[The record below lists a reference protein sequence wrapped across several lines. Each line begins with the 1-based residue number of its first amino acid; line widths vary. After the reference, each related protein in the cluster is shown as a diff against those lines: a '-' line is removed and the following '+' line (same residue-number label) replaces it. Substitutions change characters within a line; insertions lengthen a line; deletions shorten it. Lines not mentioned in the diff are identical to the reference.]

1 MVSAAMFQSVTFR
14 KLNRPCLARTFCH
27 SILAVIAT
35 LAALDVRAEDGAAPG
50 QGSDGSVSNLDLAR
64 SIAVTGRQAFN
75 AGDYETAVTLFR
87 RAYALYPAPTV
98 VLYEAR
104 SLEKLGQLL
113 EAGEAYERTTQI
125 PVRPGAPAQFAEAV
139 TAARQEGRVL
149 LGRIPTLTLKI
160 EGVGAEDA
168 DLRVSINGQSLSPGQ
183 VGQSRRLNP
192 GKYRVVG
199 SLRNERTDEASAV
212 LQAGQHLIVVLDL
225 TDPALAIKRTGVGGN
240 DGRESTPGGST
251 PLMAYVAG
259 GVGLAGIGVGV
270 VTGLMA
276 NAKHAGA
283 VTECAQGRCVEGSS
297 GPAMV
302 DAFRTLRTASTVSY
316 GIGAA
321 GVAAGVVLWLTASD
335 APESGQGHALEPW
348 VTAHTAGLRGTF

>member
-1 MVSAAMFQSVTFR
+1 M
-14 KLNRPCLARTFCH
+14 LA
-27 SILAVIAT
+27 LMAT
-35 LAALDVRAEDGAAPG
+35 LAALDVRAEDGSGPEPS
-50 QGSDGSVSNLDLAR
+50 SDGSVSNLDLAR
-64 SIAVTGRQAFN
+64 SIAVTGREAFN

-113 EAGEAYERTTQI
+113 EADEAYARTTQI
-125 PVRPGAPAQFAEAV
+125 PVQPGAPAQFAEAV
-139 TAARQEGRVL
+139 SAARQEGRVL
-149 LGRIPTLTLKI
+149 QGRIPTLTLKL
-160 EGVGAEDA
+160 EGVGTESA
-168 DLRVSINGQSLSPGQ
+168 DLRISINGQAIAPVQLGQ
-183 VGQSRRLNP
+183 ARRLNP

-199 SLRNERTDEASAV
+199 SLGDERTDEANAV

-225 TDPALAIKRTGVGGN
+225 TDPAMAAAAGKRAGSN
-240 DGRESTPGGST
+240 GREPTASGST
-251 PLMAYVAG
+251 PLIAYVAG
-259 GVGLAGIGVGV
+259 GVGLTGIGVGV

-283 VTECAQGRCVEGSS
+283 VTECEQGRCVEGSE

-302 DAFRTLRTASTVSY
+302 NAFRTLRTASTVSY

-335 APESGQGHALEPW
+335 APETSQGHTLEPW

>member
-1 MVSAAMFQSVTFR
+1 M
-14 KLNRPCLARTFCH
+14 
-27 SILAVIAT
+27 LAVITT
-35 LAALDVRAEDGAAPG
+35 LAALDVKAQDGAPPE
-50 QGSDGSVSNLDLAR
+50 QSSEGSVSNLDLAR
-64 SIAVTGRQAFN
+64 SIAVTGREAFN

-87 RAYALYPAPTV
+87 RAYTLYPAPTV

-113 EAGEAYERTTQI
+113 EASEAYTRTTQI
-125 PVRPGAPAQFAEAV
+125 PVNPGAPAQFAEAV
-139 TAARQEGRVL
+139 AAARQEGRLL
-149 LGRIPTLTLKI
+149 LGRIPTLTLKL
-160 EGVGAEDA
+160 EGVSAEDA
-168 DLRVSINGQSLSPGQ
+168 DLRVAINGSAITPAQLGQ
-183 VGQSRRLNP
+183 ARRLNP

-199 SLRNERTDEASAV
+199 SLGSERTDEASAV

-225 TDPALAIKRTGVGGN
+225 TDPSVAATVKRTGAGSN
-240 DGRESTPGGST
+240 EGRDSTASGST
-251 PLMAYVAG
+251 PLIAYVAG

-276 NAKHAGA
+276 NAKHADA
-283 VTECAQGRCVEGSS
+283 VTECTQGRCVEGSD
-297 GPAMV
+297 GPATV

-335 APESGQGHALEPW
+335 APETSQGHALEPW

>member
-1 MVSAAMFQSVTFR
+1 M
-14 KLNRPCLARTFCH
+14 
-27 SILAVIAT
+27 LAVIT
-35 LAALDVRAEDGAAPG
+35 TFAALDVRAEDGAASEPS
-50 QGSDGSVSNLDLAR
+50 SDGSVSNLDLAR
-64 SIAVTGRQAFN
+64 SIAVTGREAFN

-104 SLEKLGQLL
+104 SLEKLGQLV
-113 EAGEAYERTTQI
+113 EAGEAYTRTTQI
-125 PVRPGAPAQFAEAV
+125 PVHPGAPAQFAEAV

-149 LGRIPTLTLKI
+149 QGRIPTLTLKL
-160 EGVGAEDA
+160 EGVIAEDA
-168 DLRVSINGQSLSPGQ
+168 DLRVSINGQAVTAAELGQ
-183 VGQSRRLNP
+183 ARRLNP

-199 SLRNERTDEASAV
+199 SLGNGQTDEANAV
-212 LQAGQHLIVVLDL
+212 LQPGQHLIVVLDL
-225 TDPALAIKRTGVGGN
+225 TDPAMAGAAGRRSGAGN
-240 DGRESTPGGST
+240 DERESTASST
-251 PLMAYVAG
+251 PLIAYVAG
-259 GVGLAGIGVGV
+259 GVGLVGIGVGV

-283 VTECAQGRCVEGSS
+283 VTECAQGRCVEGSD

-335 APESGQGHALEPW
+335 APANSQGHALEPW